1 MQGPSLTVISVISGI
16 RLLVACIL
24 IVAQVCVESESNLFY
39 DTLPLLYKEVGTY
52 THKHT
57 SSIIVNC
64 NIYIHVCLSL
74 QLS

>member
-24 IVAQVCVESESNLFY
+24 IVAQVCVENESNFFY
-39 DTLPLLYKEVGTY
+39 DTLPLLCKEVGTY

-57 SSIIVNC
+57 SSIMLNF
-64 NIYIHVCLSL
+64 NITCMS
-74 QLS
+74 